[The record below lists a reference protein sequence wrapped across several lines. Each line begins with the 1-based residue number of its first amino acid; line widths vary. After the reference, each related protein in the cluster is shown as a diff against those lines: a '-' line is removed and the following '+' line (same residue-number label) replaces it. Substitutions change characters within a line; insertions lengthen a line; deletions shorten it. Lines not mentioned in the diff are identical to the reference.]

1 MLVSEGGRRHSPDG
15 HLSLKRRL
23 GRSLWGAWNAVCYE
37 KGTRRSPRPNWPPT
51 GNRRRPIQ
59 KIGSFSLRFWQE
71 RPGPEGLTSLGWNLV
86 LLAGLLVVSSVVLAV
101 HAPSAET
108 VTLPIRVYAPDG
120 ASSHVETIPLQVADA
135 SSVDSLYV
143 RAHQPFYHRGGDE
156 QGQHE
161 GFDVEGAAS
170 VRING
175 GAWVDVTNETVGCP
189 RPERIHAQ
197 CIGGA
202 FSTVRFTLPAEN
214 VQDGTNQIH
223 FRFNGTQGIRSGYRV
238 LAVGVMRPSD
248 PHAGTFD
255 PQTDG
260 AHDGT
265 LLEYEDPS
273 TWGPPDGYGSVDD
286 VQSGQE
292 WFNTARLLDG
302 PGGTEIRASCSDCHA
317 QDGRDLAYFNYSNRT
332 IVARSRFHGLSAEK
346 GRQIAAYIRSI
357 ELKKRSGATYEAPG
371 TPWDPPYQPGP
382 ELKATG
388 EGPDASNQV
397 YWAAGA
403 GLDGVL
409 ERDRAM
415 LPYLFP
421 DGNGGVDYY
430 ETPNGNRALRWK
442 HVHMDSTLNMR
453 ALPLSIQFP
462 DWNSWLPDVHPKDAF
477 PTQWDNSATRS
488 TYQDELQNALDNYGG
503 GFDEKEL
510 RSIQNEL
517 EGLHINFAA
526 ELKDA
531 SNEENLSENLFTLAH
546 LSGQQWLAVKVW
558 ESMHGH
564 HLEDVADEMYG
575 GAPMQPY
582 REPRSWI
589 GRKRTLFN
597 IGPHIA
603 LPNGIGG
610 GPPYQYGSE
619 YMDQLMSHVWYQL
632 QVSVNPG
639 ARPGSSTQSPVDW
652 NYHNS
657 FLKAAP
663 QAGLRNIAS
672 HIKAS
677 QLLSN
682 GYGVDGSG
690 GDGYHRAGFRRGWE
704 PFTVKPGRFM
714 KLRGHYR
721 YSNLSAEL
729 REDLYTATLRAWNDF
744 NMRFPVEEH
753 PRASGGSRY
762 NPSDYVPSAWGY
774 TNPRWHAQK
783 IYQGLY
789 ETGDQFPEAFGA
801 MDTLAT
807 WGSRMWPETEGPAWK
822 DLVDYFPPGDGAP
835 PSLTL
840 EKEGDEPA
848 VWGPDVTV
856 SADVTDPDGPVKI
869 VEFFLGDKPLDED
882 TEPPYE
888 HRLTD
893 LPYNIY
899 RINARVRDDQNLVS
913 RDTITFAVGP
923 DDPPDPSEQG
933 LYYAYLESDWERNEV
948 PDFSVLR
955 PLRGGEADRFD
966 LSALNPRDDDF
977 SARFFGYIDIPES
990 GTYTFYTHSSDG
1002 SVLRIDGSVVVDND
1016 GRHAGE
1022 EQSGTVE
1029 LSAGRHSIALG
1040 YFVQGGQPRLKVSWA
1055 GPGMDKTEVP
1065 RSRLYHTDSVD
1076 PPSIEMGGLRG
1087 TRMKGTGVRLTWT
1100 TTSETKNEGFAVQ
1113 RRMSKAERPGAVWTR
1128 VGFIESKAAEG
1139 TTQEPKSYQFTDES
1153 PPFEADSLRYRLRQ
1167 VGQDE
1172 SVRYSDVVTVERA
1185 VPRLKLLGT
1194 YPNPAQSHATVR
1206 FAVPDRRDVTLT
1218 MYDVL
1223 GRQVRTLHAGDV
1235 EGRRKET
1242 IDLSGIASG
1251 VYFLRLTVEGGAAR
1265 DVRTQ
1270 RLTIVR

>member
-1 MLVSEGGRRHSPDG
+1 MGTYF
-15 HLSLKRRL
+15 LK
-23 GRSLWGAWNAVCYE
+23 
-37 KGTRRSPRPNWPPT
+37 
-51 GNRRRPIQ
+51 
-59 KIGSFSLRFWQE
+59 FWQE
-71 RPGPEGLTSLGWNLV
+71 RPTTECWTPFGWNLG
-86 LLAGLLVVSSVVLAV
+86 LLAGLLVVSSIVLAV
-101 HAPSAET
+101 HAPSSET
-108 VTLPIRVYAPDG
+108 VTLPIRVYPPDG

-143 RAHQPFYHRGGDE
+143 RAHQPFYHRGGHE

-214 VQDGTNQIH
+214 VQDGTNQIR
-223 FRFNGTQGIRSGYRV
+223 FRFNGTQGVRSGYRV
-238 LAVGVMRPSD
+238 LSVGLMRPSD

-265 LLEYEDPS
+265 LLTYEDPS
-273 TWGPPDGYGSVDD
+273 SWGPPDGYGSMDD

-292 WFNTARLLDG
+292 WFDTAQLLDG

-317 QDGRDLAYFNYSNRT
+317 QDGRDLAYFNYSNRS
-332 IVARSRFHGLSAEK
+332 IVARSRFHGLSGEK

-357 ELKKRSGATYEAPG
+357 ELKKRSGETYEAPG
-371 TPWDPPYQPGP
+371 SPWDPPYQPGP

-430 ETPNGNRALRWK
+430 ETPNGNQALRWE

-462 DWNSWLPDVHPKDAF
+462 DWNSWLPDIHPKDAF
-477 PTQWDNSATRS
+477 PTQWDGSGTRS
-488 TYQDELQNALDNYGG
+488 SYQDDLQNELDNYGG
-503 GFDEKEL
+503 GFNEKEL
-510 RSIQNEL
+510 RNIENAI

-531 SNEENLSENLFTLAH
+531 TNEEGLSENLFTLAH

-558 ESMHGH
+558 ESMHEH

-575 GAPMQPY
+575 DAPMQPY
-582 REPRSWI
+582 QEPRSWI

-639 ARPGSSTQSPVDW
+639 ARPGSSTQTPVDW

-663 QAGLRNIAS
+663 EAGLRNIAS
-672 HIKAS
+672 HIKSS

-690 GDGYHRAGFRRGWE
+690 GDGFHRGGFIRGWE

-714 KLRGHYR
+714 KLRGHPR
-721 YSNLSAEL
+721 YSNLSGEL

-744 NMRFPVEEH
+744 NMRFPAEEH
-753 PRASGGSRY
+753 PRGSGGSKY

-801 MDTLAT
+801 MDSLAT
-807 WGSRMWPETEGPAWK
+807 WGAKMWPETNGPAWK
-822 DLVDYFPPGDGAP
+822 DLVDYFPPGDGDP

-840 EKEGDEPA
+840 EREGADSTA
-848 VWGPDVTV
+848 WGPDVTV
-856 SADVTDPDGPVKI
+856 AASVEDPDGDVRG
-869 VEFFLGDKPLDED
+869 VEFFLGDDLLEDD
-882 TEPPYE
+882 TEPPYDN
-888 HRLTD
+888 RLTD

-899 RINARVRDDQNLVS
+899 RINARVRDEQNLIS
-913 RDTITFAVGP
+913 RDTVTFAVGP
-923 DDPPDPSEQG
+923 EDPPESSEHG
-933 LYYAYLESDWERNEV
+933 LYYSYLESDWERSEV

-955 PLRGGEADRFD
+955 PLRGGEADHFD
-966 LSALNPRDDDF
+966 LSSLNHREEDF
-977 SARFFGYIDIPES
+977 AARFFGYIDIPES
-990 GTYTFYTHSSDG
+990 GTYTFYTNSSDG
-1002 SVLRIDGSVVVDND
+1002 TILRIDGSVVVDND
-1016 GRHAGE
+1016 GRHATAE
-1022 EQSGTVE
+1022 EESGTVD
-1029 LSAGRHSIALG
+1029 LSAGRHRIVLG
-1040 YFVQGGQPRLKVSWA
+1040 YFTRDSRTRLTVSWS
-1055 GPGMDKTEVP
+1055 GPGIDKTEI
-1065 RSRLYHTDSVD
+1065 
-1076 PPSIEMGGLRG
+1076 PPSKLYYKSTSDPLPVEMSGLAAARIEGP
-1087 TRMKGTGVRLTWT
+1087 GVRLTWNT
-1100 TTSETKNEGFAVQ
+1100 ASESGNAGFAVQ
-1113 RRMSKAERPGAVWTR
+1113 RRMPDAKRSESAWKR
-1128 VGFIESKAAEG
+1128 VGFLESKAAGG
-1139 TTQEPKSYQFTDES
+1139 TTQEPMSYQFTDTS
-1153 PPFEADSLRYRLRQ
+1153 LPFAADSLSYRLRQ
-1167 VGQDE
+1167 IDHNGSE
-1172 SVRYSDVVTVERA
+1172 SYSDVVTVGQPVSE
-1185 VPRLKLLGT
+1185 LKLLST
-1194 YPNPAQSHATVR
+1194 YPNPAQSQSTVR
-1206 FAVPDRRDVTLT
+1206 FAVPDRRDVALT

-1223 GRQVRTLHAGDV
+1223 GRRVRTLYSGEM
-1235 EGRRKET
+1235 EGRRKKT
-1242 IDLSGIASG
+1242 IDLSGVSSG
-1251 VYFLRLTVEGGAAR
+1251 VYFLRLIVEGGSGR
-1265 DVRTQ
+1265 QVRTE